1 MICIGRRCRRSPEVW
16 KSSSSPK
23 GSSPYQRPVLCVA
36 MQCDISIDASM
47 GREELLQL
55 LSSAPYCT
63 LWNLWNLLEVEKSN
77 PIRLAMVLQRYE
89 VDRQLTV
96 DVTSKNTQGPTS
108 PMSDKSDKS
117 DKCLKVKRPQPHQCR
132 LTIWTARI
140 RSMFRISIYY
150 VLLY

>member
-23 GSSPYQRPVLCVA
+23 GSSPYQRPVLCVLCSVTLA
-36 MQCDISIDASM
+36 WMLRWDGKRCF
-47 GREELLQL
+47 QL

-117 DKCLKVKRPQPHQCR
+117 DKCLKVKRSQPHQCK
-132 LTIWTARI
+132 LTILTARI
-140 RSMFRISIYY
+140 RSMFHISIYY
-150 VLLY
+150 VLLC